1 MEDMEEDTGVSLNL
15 IVVIIITR
23 ADGHEF
29 LDGNFVYEL
38 VIMCGLF
45 YFSYHMTCI
54 FLSC

>member
-15 IVVIIITR
+15 IVVFIITR

-29 LDGNFVYEL
+29 LDGNFVDEL
-38 VIMCGLF
+38 VIMFEFF